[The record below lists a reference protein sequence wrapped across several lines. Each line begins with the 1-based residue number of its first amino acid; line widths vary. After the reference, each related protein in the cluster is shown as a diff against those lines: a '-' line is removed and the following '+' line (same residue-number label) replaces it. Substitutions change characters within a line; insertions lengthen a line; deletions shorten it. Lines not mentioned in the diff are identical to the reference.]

1 MRNPRVE
8 EWEERLNGLLRQVD
22 NSLEEEFG
30 SLIAPHPARPARG
43 STSNPQHDGLF
54 RVIASFTA
62 GFGSRCGKGYVVR
75 FDAVSLERLPPEL
88 KAAVERRA
96 VALIRSGLSKTF
108 PGRGLVLRRD
118 GPVWKIIGDLSLNHP
133 SA

>member
-1 MRNPRVE
+1 MSCSRLE
-8 EWEERLNGLLRQVD
+8 DWIADAER
-22 NSLEEEFG
+22 
-30 SLIAPHPARPARG
+30 
-43 STSNPQHDGLF
+43 
-54 RVIASFTA
+54 
-62 GFGSRCGKGYVVR
+62 
-75 FDAVSLERLPPEL
+75 VSLERLPPEL